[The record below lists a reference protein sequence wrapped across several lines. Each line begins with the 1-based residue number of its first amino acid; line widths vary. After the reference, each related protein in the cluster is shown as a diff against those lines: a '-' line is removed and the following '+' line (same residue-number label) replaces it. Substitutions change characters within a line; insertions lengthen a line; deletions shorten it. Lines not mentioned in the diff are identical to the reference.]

1 MANYSNLK
9 GSSTF
14 TNLTDTPA
22 DFTSAEG
29 KTVAV
34 NSGATALEFVDASE
48 GVPVY
53 LNFAALPTSGNTEGD
68 LAYLTSLQRLVAWSG
83 TGWAGTALVNEPPTA
98 ITGLSASYSL
108 NAGDPAEVIT
118 LGSTDLEGASLTW
131 SYAVTSGALGN
142 ATVSQSANVFTVTPT
157 ANSSGTF
164 ELTFTASDGETSTTA
179 SASFTI
185 ANQSPS
191 AITGLNSSY
200 TLANDGTATV
210 ITLSSADPEGGTLT
224 WSHAVTTGTLGS
236 TATITQSANVFTVT
250 PSTNSADAG
259 TFGVTFTASDG
270 ANDVTATASFSLV
283 FLADEWLVQAGWNSG
298 GSGPYAFDHSVV
310 VDSNDNIYV
319 GSTFHTSS
327 PSYRPVIHKFNS
339 EGVHQWSKDYT
350 FSTSIPFQLQ
360 EMVIDSND
368 NIYIAAT
375 LLDTENYPLIMKLNT
390 SGTVQWARKVTGSGG
405 TARVFYGYNLAV
417 SPNGSDIYLGGKVV
431 NYTGTGTLGS
441 SYSIYMTKWNSSG
454 SLQWSKVM
462 ANSNDRMAPAS
473 VADNNKVY
481 FVAKDSVSTFQGA
494 IYAINSNG
502 TLSWRRGIMKND
514 MEPRGIWINSSG
526 TIGVAFKEDER
537 WNNDVYEKWGLT
549 WEYLTTSGAVSGGT
563 ARSVYSASSPSS
575 IWDELYVD
583 EDAGGQIVSSGNKTY
598 IPITYRYH
606 NGSNVQRVTG
616 YIDLTE
622 STQAYTYN
630 KNFILPTTSATAGL
644 YSGGSAITSTG
655 KLILLTTTDFGTHTS
670 GKRDIIIMS
679 LDPSTSYNGTSSLG
693 VNNNLKFDNPS
704 TSSYSLNSTSATR
717 SMYVDSPSFNTATFN
732 TTNIT
737 MTTTDISSSIQYHK
751 DTL

>member
-1 MANYSNLK
+1 MAVINFPDSPSN
-9 GSSTF
+9 
-14 TNLTDTPA
+14 
-22 DFTSAEG
+22 
-29 KTVAV
+29 
-34 NSGATALEFVDASE
+34 GATHTVGGITYTYNSTKGYWTATAAST
-48 GVPVY
+48 GGGGGGAVPVY
-53 LNFAALPTSGNTEGD
+53 LNFAALPTTGNTEGD
-68 LAYLTSLQRLVAWSG
+68 LAYLTSLQRLVAWDG
-83 TGWAGTALVNEPPTA
+83 TGWAGTALVNEAPTA

-142 ATVSQSANVFTVTPT
+142 ATVSQSGNVFTVTPT

-164 ELTFTASDGETSTTA
+164 EITFTASDGVSSTTA

-200 TLANDGTATV
+200 ALASDGTATV
-210 ITLSSADPEGGTLT
+210 ITLSSTDPEGATLT

-236 TATITQSANVFTVT
+236 TATITQSGNIFTIT

-270 ANDVTATASFSLV
+270 VNDVTATASFSLV

-298 GSGPYAFDHSVV
+298 SSGLYGYDHSVV

-319 GSTFHTSS
+319 GSTFSTSS
-327 PSYRPVIHKFNS
+327 PSYRPVIHKFNN
-339 EGVHQWSKDYT
+339 EGVHQWSKEYT
-350 FSTSIPFQLQ
+350 FSTSIPFELG
-360 EMVIDSND
+360 EMVIDGND

-375 LLDTENYPLIMKLNT
+375 LLDTQNYPLIMKLNT
-390 SGTVQWARKVTGSGG
+390 SGAVQWARKVTGSGG

-431 NYTGTGTLGS
+431 NYTGTGSLGS
-441 SYSIYMTKWNSSG
+441 NYSIYMTKWNSSG

-462 ANSNDRMAPAS
+462 ANSNDRIAPAS

-481 FVAKDSVSTFQGA
+481 FVCHDSVSTYQGA

-502 TLSWRRGIMKND
+502 TLAWRRGIIENKMQ
-514 MEPRGIWINSSG
+514 PRGIWIESSG
-526 TIGVAFKEDER
+526 SIGVAFAQDDY
-537 WNNDVYEKWGLT
+537 WNNDIYEKWGLT
-549 WEYLTTSGAVSGGT
+549 WEYVMPNGNVSGGT

-575 IWDELYVD
+575 IWDELYVN
-583 EDAGGQIVSSGNKTY
+583 EDAGGQIVSTGNKTY

-606 NGSNVQRVTG
+606 NGSNVQRASG

-630 KNFILPTTSATAGL
+630 KNFILPATSAAGSL
-644 YSGGSAITSTG
+644 FSAGSAITSTG
-655 KLILLTTTDFGTHTS
+655 KLILLLSTGFGTHTS
-670 GKRDIIIMS
+670 GKNDIIIMS

-693 VNNNLKFDNPS
+693 VGNNLKLDNPS

-737 MTTTDISSSIQYHK
+737 MTATDISSSIQYHK

>member
-1 MANYSNLK
+1 MAVINFPDSPSN
-9 GSSTF
+9 
-14 TNLTDTPA
+14 
-22 DFTSAEG
+22 
-29 KTVAV
+29 
-34 NSGATALEFVDASE
+34 GATHTVGGITYTYNSTKGYWTATAAST
-48 GVPVY
+48 GGGGGGAVPVY
-53 LNFAALPTSGNTEGD
+53 LNFAALPTTGNTEGD
-68 LAYLTSLQRLVAWSG
+68 LAYLTSLQRLVAWDG
-83 TGWAGTALVNEPPTA
+83 TGWAGTALVNEAPTA

-142 ATVSQSANVFTVTPT
+142 ATVSQSGNVFTVTPT

-164 ELTFTASDGETSTTA
+164 EITFTASDGVSSTTA

-200 TLANDGTATV
+200 ALASDGTATV
-210 ITLSSADPEGGTLT
+210 ITLSSTDPEGGTLT

-236 TATITQSANVFTVT
+236 TATITQSGNIFTIT

-270 ANDVTATASFSLV
+270 VNDVTATASFSLV

-298 GSGPYAFDHSVV
+298 SSGLYGYDHSVV

-319 GSTFHTSS
+319 GSTFSTSS
-327 PSYRPVIHKFNS
+327 PSYRPVIHKFNN
-339 EGVHQWSKDYT
+339 EGVHQWSKEYT
-350 FSTSIPFQLQ
+350 FSTSIPFELG
-360 EMVIDSND
+360 EMVIDGND

-375 LLDTENYPLIMKLNT
+375 LLDTQNYPLIMKLNT
-390 SGTVQWARKVTGSGG
+390 SGAVQWARKVTGSGG
-405 TARVFYGYNLAV
+405 TARLFHGYNLAV
-417 SPNGSDIYLGGKVV
+417 SPNGSDIYLGGKLY

-441 SYSIYMTKWNSSG
+441 NRYSIYMTKWNSSG

-462 ANSNDRMAPAS
+462 ADSNDRVAPAS

-481 FVAKDSVSTFQGA
+481 FVAKDSVSTYQGA

-502 TLSWRRGIMKND
+502 TLAWRRGIIENHIT
-514 MEPRGIWINSSG
+514 PRGIWINSSG
-526 TIGVAFKEDER
+526 NIGVAFAQDDY
-537 WNNDVYEKWGLT
+537 WNNDIYQKWGLT
-549 WEYLTTSGAVSGGT
+549 WEYVTPTGAVSGGT

-575 IWDELYVD
+575 IWDELYIN

-606 NGSNVQRVTG
+606 NGSNVQRASG

-622 STQAYTYN
+622 SNQAYTYN
-630 KNFILPTTSATAGL
+630 KNFILPATSAAGNL
-644 YSGGSAITSTG
+644 FSAGSAITSTG
-655 KLILLTTTDFGTHTS
+655 KLILLHTTTFGTHTS
-670 GKRDIIIMS
+670 GKSDIIIMS

-693 VNNNLKFDNPS
+693 VGNNLELDNPS

-737 MTTTDISSSIQYHK
+737 MTATDISSSIQYHK